1 MPLTNI
7 DRLVIDAA
15 VSTMAAAGCN
25 QSDSDS
31 PPRRKPALAKKPS
44 SVGDP
49 NTERHRARSLPLS
62 GGLSRGRVDVHGFL
76 QLADLLH
83 EKVAETEEEGVNSD
97 GCGGTGGCV
106 LAGCEGACFTPRPGA
121 STEARRKVS
130 CVWERA
136 DEKGGVESGG
146 EDSDSSVRETDA
158 PVAPENGGGERA
170 TGSVYMGA
178 AGTSNTASD
187 TGHRL
192 RRFASYVLKEAKRT
206 ARKVVGRAW
215 FTAVSQ
221 VISVLLTVAAL
232 TWTPTSQDHYD
243 RCLGGGVGKSG
254 RTVCHREF
262 SMRRA
267 EGLVLLAFLAEMATK
282 VTCEPFHYCRNH
294 RTLVPSLFFVK
305 RVGAISKRVT
315 LTFFFQPC
323 VRCSKRA

>member
-1 MPLTNI
+1 
-7 DRLVIDAA
+7 
-15 VSTMAAAGCN
+15 MATAGCN
-25 QSDSDS
+25 QSGSDS
-31 PPRRKPALAKKPS
+31 SPRRKRALGKNNS
-44 SVGDP
+44 SVGDA
-49 NTERHRARSLPLS
+49 NTERHRAHSLPFS
-62 GGLSRGRVDVHGFL
+62 GGGSRGRVDVHGFL

-106 LAGCEGACFTPRPGA
+106 LAGCEGACFTPRRPGA
-121 STEARRKVS
+121 SAEVRRKVS

-136 DEKGGVESGG
+136 DEKGGIESGG
-146 EDSDSSVRETDA
+146 EDSDSSVRETDV

-170 TGSVYMGA
+170 TGSVCLGA
-178 AGTSNTASD
+178 AGTSDA
-187 TGHRL
+187 GHRL

-232 TWTPTSQDHYD
+232 TWTPSSQDHYD
-243 RCLGGGVGKSG
+243 KCLGGGVGESG
-254 RTVCHREF
+254 RTVCRREF

-282 VTCEPFHYCRNH
+282 VTFEPFHYCQIIVH
-294 RTLVPSLFFVK
+294 
-305 RVGAISKRVT
+305 
-315 LTFFFQPC
+315 
-323 VRCSKRA
+323 